1 MVKQIFSLRSIG
13 PKDPNR
19 RFAVGLAAAV
29 LFLFFAAAITT
40 LARQALV
47 QIQDLNT
54 ANSDNLQWT
63 LSQTEVEFLQYYNA
77 VVVAE
82 ATPNADLAPLRRWY
96 DIFYSR
102 MNVIMG
108 GPVYGKLAEQPHMA
122 AEFARINAYMSAAL
136 PYIDGPDAALRAQ
149 LTQLREDAAAR
160 RIDVRNVSLEG
171 IRVFSKLADEQRLS
185 VSETMARI
193 AMLTVGLIM
202 LLLLA
207 VFFLA
212 RIYGVTRRQAIEN
225 KATRD
230 RLQAM
235 LNTSLDAVLVVDRE
249 GCFLEF
255 NGAATEIFGYSE
267 AEALGVEMTKLIF
280 AEHHIAAHNEGMRRH
295 LTTGEQ
301 RIIGKGRVQMQAK
314 RKSGEV
320 FPVELSV
327 AKTMSQ
333 DGEIFVSYL
342 RDISDRITA
351 EQRLT
356 KARDDA
362 LAGERAKARFMAVM
376 SHEMRTPLNGLL
388 GSLDLLKGTPLS
400 SKQAEFVEV
409 MQKSGELLL
418 HHVTDVLDI
427 ARLESGRMVGDNV
440 ALNLDD
446 LVQDVLESQAALA
459 QAKGLTLRYRPE
471 SGAIGMIMGSALGL
485 RQVLLN
491 LVSNAIKFTE
501 HGLVELQAAIVY
513 QDEGDANPR
522 LSLRVRDTGIGIA
535 LADQAR
541 VFDDFVT
548 LDSSFGR
555 RADGTGLGLG
565 IARRIVQSMGGEI
578 GVVSQPKLGATFWID
593 LPYRRPAVTHAA
605 PAPAAPSGKVKANLA
620 EKSATAITTAST
632 STTESKAPTARKPK
646 SGTKTLDILVVEDN
660 QINRFILREMLVA
673 AGHRVTEAV
682 DGLEGVQLAQKRHF
696 DLIFMDI
703 CMPTL
708 DGIAATVRLRAGTGP
723 CANVPIIALTAHALP
738 DDRALFLAS
747 GMNAVLNKPL
757 DRDMLLQ
764 VLENASFPPKPEQK
778 IKSASTARS
787 TGAASKNA
795 PAADA
800 PARNTPAQKTPAPR
814 TPRRAKP
821 IHPHVLAAEM
831 SHDERFH
838 LSGDVIKPNP
848 PKLPILRASTL
859 EDLKAAIGAERLTG
873 LTSRFLTEGA
883 TTLSKSE
890 SALREGDLPTA
901 QAMVHS
907 LAGSAATFG
916 ALALQAHLA
925 QMETDLKAQNGAAAQ
940 AALPQLSELLHLTEN
955 AMTRQMA
962 S

>member
-1 MVKQIFSLRSIG
+1 MAVESYRNRALVFGDSLWGDGPNNVDELTLVRQTFSLRSIG

-19 RFAVGLAAAV
+19 RFAIGLASVV
-29 LFLFFAAAITT
+29 LFLLLAAAITT

-47 QIQDLNT
+47 QMRDLNT

-63 LSQTEVEFLQYYNA
+63 LSQTEVEFLQFYNA
-77 VVVAE
+77 LILVE
-82 ATPNADLAPLRRWY
+82 ANPSADLVQLRRWY

-108 GPVYGKLAEQPHMA
+108 GPVYGKLALEPNMTS
-122 AEFARINAYMSAAL
+122 EFERINAYMDNAL
-136 PYIDGPDAALRAQ
+136 PYIDGPDDALRAQ
-149 LTQLREDAAAR
+149 LPKLREEAVALRVA
-160 RIDVRNVSLEG
+160 VRNVSLEG
-171 IRVFSKLADEQRLS
+171 IRVFSKLADGQRLS

-212 RIYGVTRRQAIEN
+212 RVYGITRSQAIEN
-225 KATRD
+225 KVTRD

-249 GCFLEF
+249 GNFIEF

-267 AEALGVEMTKLIF
+267 AEAVGADMTKLIF
-280 AEHHIAAHNEGMRRH
+280 ADHLIAAHNEGMRRH

-301 RIIGKGRVQMQAK
+301 RIIGKGRVQVQAK

-351 EQRLT
+351 EERLT
-356 KARDDA
+356 KARDEA

-388 GSLDLLKGTPLS
+388 GSLDLLQATPLS
-400 SKQAEFVEV
+400 EKQTEFVDV

-471 SGAIGMIMGSALGL
+471 SGAIGMILGSALGL

-501 HGLVELQAAIVY
+501 HGSVELQAAVVH
-513 QDEGDANPR
+513 DASGDTANSR

-578 GVVSQPKLGATFWID
+578 GVISQPKLGATFWID
-593 LPYRRPAVTHAA
+593 LPYRRTVLAQAEPK
-605 PAPAAPSGKVKANLA
+605 SKAKA
-620 EKSATAITTAST
+620 KSATLPKTTR
-632 STTESKAPTARKPK
+632 TTKPNHAGK
-646 SGTKTLDILVVEDN
+646 SLNILVVEDN
-660 QINRFILREMLVA
+660 QINRFILREMLLA
-673 AGHRVTEAV
+673 AGHVVTEAV
-682 DGLEGVQLAQKRHF
+682 DGQEGVQLAQKRHF
-696 DLIFMDI
+696 DLIFMEI
-703 CMPTL
+703 SMPTL

-723 CANVPIIALTAHALP
+723 CANAPIIALTAHALP

-757 DRDMLLQ
+757 DRDMLM
-764 VLENASFPPKPEQK
+764 
-778 IKSASTARS
+778 
-787 TGAASKNA
+787 
-795 PAADA
+795 
-800 PARNTPAQKTPAPR
+800 
-814 TPRRAKP
+814 
-821 IHPHVLAAEM
+821 HVLAELTVLPKRKVKAKPAAHPHEA
-831 SHDERFH
+831 SPVRRANTSADHVVAADITDDENFH
-838 LSGDVIKPNP
+838 LSGEVKPSAAT
-848 PKLPILRASTL
+848 LPILRSTTL
-859 EDLKAAIGAERLTG
+859 EDLKSALGAERLNG
-873 LTSRFLTEGA
+873 LTNRFWAEGTTMLT
-883 TTLSKSE
+883 KSE
-890 SALREGDLPTA
+890 SALRAGELAAA

-907 LAGSAATFG
+907 LAGSAAIFG
-916 ALALQAHLA
+916 AVALQAHLA
-925 QMETDLKAQNGAAAQ
+925 KMETDLKASNGAEAL
-940 AALPQLSELLHLTEN
+940 AALPRLSELLRLTEE
-955 AMTRQMA
+955 AMKK
-962 S
+962 

>member
-1 MVKQIFSLRSIG
+1 MAPSKVQELTLVRPTFSLRSIG

-19 RFAVGLAAAV
+19 RFAVGLASVV
-29 LFLFFAAAITT
+29 LFLLLAAAITT

-47 QIQDLNT
+47 QMRDLNT

-63 LSQTEVEFLQYYNA
+63 LSQTEVEFLQFYNA
-77 VVVAE
+77 LIVVE
-82 ATPNADLAPLRRWY
+82 ANPRADLAPLRRWY

-102 MNVIMG
+102 MNVIMR
-108 GPVYGKLAEQPHMA
+108 GPVYGKLAQEPNMTS
-122 AEFARINAYMSAAL
+122 EFDRINAYMAAAL
-136 PYIDGPDAALRAQ
+136 PYIDGPDDALRAQ
-149 LTQLREDAAAR
+149 LPKMKEDAVGLR
-160 RIDVRNVSLEG
+160 VDVRNVSLEG
-171 IRVFSKLADEQRLS
+171 IRVFSKLADGQRLS
-185 VSETMARI
+185 VSDTMARI
-193 AMLTVGLIM
+193 AMLTVGLIL

-212 RIYGVTRRQAIEN
+212 RIYGVTRTQAIEN

-249 GCFLEF
+249 GRFVEF
-255 NGAATEIFGYSE
+255 NGAATEIFGYSQT
-267 AEALGVEMTKLIF
+267 EALGADMTKLIF
-280 AEHHIAAHNEGMRRH
+280 ADHLVAAHNEGMRRH
-295 LTTGEQ
+295 LATGEQ
-301 RIIGKGRVQMQAK
+301 RIIGKGRVQVQAK

-351 EQRLT
+351 EERLT
-356 KARDDA
+356 KARDEA

-388 GSLDLLKGTPLS
+388 GSLDLLKVTPLS
-400 SKQAEFVEV
+400 GKQAEFIDV

-427 ARLESGRMVGDNV
+427 ARLESGRIVGDNV

-446 LVQDVLESQAALA
+446 LVQDVLESQSALA

-491 LVSNAIKFTE
+491 LISNAIKFTE
-501 HGLVELQAAIVY
+501 HGLVELQAAVVH
-513 QDEGDANPR
+513 DSSGDGANPR

-593 LPYRRPAVTHAA
+593 LPLRRPAPEQTAPERTPKAKTAVAQKNIRTAAAKVT
-605 PAPAAPSGKVKANLA
+605 GK
-620 EKSATAITTAST
+620 S
-632 STTESKAPTARKPK
+632 
-646 SGTKTLDILVVEDN
+646 LDILVVEDN
-660 QINRFILREMLVA
+660 QINRFILREMLLA
-673 AGHRVTEAV
+673 AGHKVTEAV
-682 DGLEGVQLAQKRHF
+682 DGLEGVQLAQKSHF

-703 CMPTL
+703 SMPTL

-723 CANVPIIALTAHALP
+723 CANAPIIALTAHALP

-757 DRDMLLQ
+757 DREMLMH
-764 VLENASFPPKPEQK
+764 VLAELTVLPKPK
-778 IKSASTARS
+778 T
-787 TGAASKNA
+787 ASKPKA
-795 PAADA
+795 KPAGS
-800 PARNTPAQKTPAPR
+800 ARAAQPK
-814 TPRRAKP
+814 RRAKP
-821 IHPHVLAAEM
+821 SLDHVVAAEVAD
-831 SHDERFH
+831 DESLH
-838 LSGDVIKPNP
+838 LSGEVKPSA
-848 PKLPILRASTL
+848 PKLPILRNSTL
-859 EDLKAAIGAERLTG
+859 EDLKSALGAERLNG
-873 LTSRFLTEGA
+873 LTSRFLTEGV

-890 SALREGDLPTA
+890 SALKAGELSTA
-901 QAMVHS
+901 QALVHS

-916 ALALQAHLA
+916 AVALQAHLA
-925 QMETDLKAQNGAAAQ
+925 QMETDLKAQNGAAAL

-962 S
+962 T

>member
-1 MVKQIFSLRSIG
+1 MAPSKVQEFTLVRQTFSLRSIG
-13 PKDPNR
+13 PKDPSR
-19 RFAVGLAAAV
+19 RFAVGLASVV
-29 LFLFFAAAITT
+29 LFLLLAAAITT
-40 LARQALV
+40 SARQVLV
-47 QIQDLNT
+47 QMRDLNT
-54 ANSDNLQWT
+54 ADSDNLQWT
-63 LSQTEVEFLQYYNA
+63 LSQTEVEFLQFYNA
-77 VVVAE
+77 LIVAE
-82 ATPNADLAPLRRWY
+82 ANPTADLAPLRRWY

-102 MNVIMG
+102 LNVIMG
-108 GPVYGKLAEQPHMA
+108 GPVYGKVAQEPNTASEFEQ
-122 AEFARINAYMSAAL
+122 INAYMDAAL
-136 PYIDGPDAALRAQ
+136 PYIDGPDHALRAQ
-149 LTQLREDAAAR
+149 LPKMYEDAVKLRA
-160 RIDVRNVSLEG
+160 DVRNVTLEG
-171 IRVFSKLADEQRLS
+171 IRVFSKLADGQRIS
-185 VSETMARI
+185 VSDTMARI
-193 AMLTVGLIM
+193 AMLTVGLIL

-212 RIYGVTRRQAIEN
+212 RVYGVTRRQAIEN
-225 KATRD
+225 KTTRD

-249 GCFLEF
+249 GNFIEF

-267 AEALGVEMTKLIF
+267 AEALGADMTKLIF
-280 AEHHIAAHNEGMRRH
+280 ADHLIAAHNEGMRRH
-295 LTTGEQ
+295 LETGEQ
-301 RIIGKGRVQMQAK
+301 RIIGKGRVQVQAK

-342 RDISDRITA
+342 RDISDRMIA
-351 EQRLT
+351 EERLT
-356 KARDDA
+356 KARDEA
-362 LAGERAKARFMAVM
+362 LAGERAKARFLAVM

-388 GSLDLLKGTPLS
+388 GSLDLLKVTSLS
-400 SKQAEFVEV
+400 EKQAEFVDV

-427 ARLESGRMVGDNV
+427 ARLESGRIEGDNV

-471 SGAIGMIMGSALGL
+471 AGAIGMVIGSALRL

-491 LVSNAIKFTE
+491 LISNAIKFTE
-501 HGLVELQAAIVY
+501 HGLVELQAAVVN
-513 QDEGDANPR
+513 EGGGGNPR

-593 LPYRRPAVTHAA
+593 LPYRSPTLE
-605 PAPAAPSGKVKANLA
+605 PSSPGNKPKA
-620 EKSATAITTAST
+620 KSAIAPRNSRIA
-632 STTESKAPTARKPK
+632 KAKHAGK
-646 SGTKTLDILVVEDN
+646 SLDILVVEDN
-660 QINRFILREMLVA
+660 QINRFILREMLLA
-673 AGHRVTEAV
+673 AGHKVTEAV
-682 DGLEGVQLAQKRHF
+682 DGLEGVQLAQKSHF

-703 CMPTL
+703 SMPAL

-723 CANVPIIALTAHALP
+723 CANAPIIALTAHALP

-757 DRDMLLQ
+757 DRDMLMH
-764 VLENASFPPKPEQK
+764 VLAELTVLPKPK
-778 IKSASTARS
+778 PVVKPASSVQTAR
-787 TGAASKNA
+787 
-795 PAADA
+795 P
-800 PARNTPAQKTPAPR
+800 Q
-814 TPRRAKP
+814 RRAKP
-821 IHPHVLAAEM
+821 SPGYAIAAETGE
-831 SHDERFH
+831 DENLH
-838 LSGDVIKPNP
+838 LTGQVKTST
-848 PKLPILRASTL
+848 PKLPILRNSTL
-859 EDLKAAIGAERLTG
+859 DDLKSALGAQRLTG

-883 TTLSKSE
+883 TTLTKSE
-890 SALREGDLPTA
+890 SALRTGELSA
-901 QAMVHS
+901 VQAMVHS

-925 QMETDLKAQNGAAAQ
+925 QMETDLKAQNGAAAL
-940 AALPQLSELLHLTEN
+940 AALPKLSELLHQTEN